1 MADAHS
7 GEAHLRHWSVLEQN
21 SIRACAVRGGPE
33 SRFADVN
40 YESYGQSLRE
50 RQRPD
55 NGRSRFLHLES
66 DLNEDLA
73 DG

>member
-7 GEAHLRHWSVLEQN
+7 GEAHPRHRSVLEQS

-40 YESYGQSLRE
+40 YENVTANHSGSF
-50 RQRPD
+50 D
-55 NGRSRFLHLES
+55 
-66 DLNEDLA
+66 DLITD
-73 DG
+73 DRGSFI